1 MKAGMKKDKK
11 RVAAKPVAPVARTG
25 PPQWQMWAA
34 WAAGLVAMLW
44 AYAPA
49 MDGPFLFDDAFLP
62 FTVSGLAQRTLAQ
75 WLHSPR
81 PLLMA
86 TYWMSARLSPDDTW
100 WFHFMNVAIHAIASG
115 LAFFIVRRL
124 LQWAAVEESKR
135 NLLAGVAAALFLLHP
150 VQSEAVAYLAGRSES
165 LSVMLALAAFTV
177 FLYRRRAAAAWGTA
191 AAVFVLFLAALASKE
206 QTMALPALF
215 LLTDYWFNDF
225 SFRGIRANWRIY
237 APMAAAGLAGVW
249 FFRGLITNA
258 TTAGFGLK
266 EFTWYQ
272 YFFTQCRALWVYIGL
287 FLFPVNLSADWDFAI
302 SRTVLD
308 KGAIAGLVALVAAAA
323 AAWHWRRRFPLAC
336 YGYFAFLLLMAPTS
350 SILPIKDPVAERR
363 LYFAMLG
370 LLLILVDALARLRV
384 ERKALAVGAAVLV
397 AAATLATHA
406 RAEVWSDAVM
416 LWRDTVSKSP
426 NKWRAHFQLGYAY
439 FSLSGYPKVS
449 EPEQCELA
457 LQEYGKSAGLHPA
470 DADLLADWGLAYD
483 CLNEQD
489 EAMAKLRQSA
499 LLKPTGHVFSQI
511 AMIYGKKEQ
520 WRDALANLAAAEKL
534 DPAFPDTYVYRGK
547 VYFRLG
553 QYTLAAREYQ
563 HALALDP
570 SIQDARNDLN
580 LVFRQLQGNPGR

>member
-1 MKAGMKKDKK
+1 MKKDRK
-11 RVAAKPVAPVARTG
+11 RVPAAPAAQTAPG
-25 PPQWQMWAA
+25 QWQMWVA
-34 WAAGLVAMLW
+34 WAAALVAVVW
-44 AYAPA
+44 AYSPA
-49 MDGPFLFDDAFLP
+49 MSGPFLFDDAFLP
-62 FTVSGLAQRTLAQ
+62 FAVSGMAQQPLAG
-75 WLHSPR
+75 WLHSQR
-81 PLLMA
+81 PLLMV
-86 TYWMSARLSPDDTW
+86 TYWMSAQLSPNDTW

-150 VQSEAVAYLAGRSES
+150 VQTEAVAYLAGRSEA

-177 FLYRRRAAAAWGTA
+177 FLYRRQAAATWGTA
-191 AAVFVLFLAALASKE
+191 AAVFVLFAAALAAKE
-206 QTMALPALF
+206 QTIALPALF

-287 FLFPVNLSADWDFAI
+287 FLFPANLSADWDFAI

-308 KGAIAGLVALVAAAA
+308 KGAIAGLVALVAVAA

-384 ERKALAVGAAVLV
+384 ERKALAVGAAALV
-397 AAATLATHA
+397 VAATLATHA
-406 RAEVWSDAVM
+406 RAEVWSDAEV
-416 LWRDTVSKSP
+416 LWKDTVAKSP
-426 NKWRAHFQLGYAY
+426 DKWRPHFQLAYAY
-439 FSLSGYPKVS
+439 FA
-449 EPEQCELA
+449 EQRCDLA
-457 LQEYGKSAGLHPA
+457 VEEYRKTAALHPM
-470 DADLLADWGLAYD
+470 DADLLVDWGLAYD
-483 CLNEQD
+483 CLNRTDDALE
-489 EAMAKLRQSA
+489 KLQKAAVIKPSA
-499 LLKPTGHVFSQI
+499 HVLSQI
-511 AMIYGKKEQ
+511 GMINGKAGRWGE
-520 WRDALANLAAAEKL
+520 ALTALAAAERL
-534 DPAFPDTYVYRGK
+534 DPKFADTYVYRGI
-547 VYFRLG
+547 VYTKTG
-553 QYTLAAREYQ
+553 QLLNAVQEYR
-563 HALALDP
+563 HALEIDP
-570 SIQDARNDLN
+570 GNEQASKDLA
-580 LVFRQLQGNPGR
+580 VVMGQLRK

>member
-1 MKAGMKKDKK
+1 MWRWRNGWRCWNTGCGVLNRNEAGMKNEAGIKKAKK
-11 RVAAKPVAPVARTG
+11 RVPVAAPVDSVGRTG
-25 PPQWQMWAA
+25 PGAWQMWAA
-34 WAAGLVAMLW
+34 WAVALVAVVW

-49 MDGPFLFDDAFLP
+49 MSGPFLFDDAFLP
-62 FTVSGLAQRTLAQ
+62 FTVSSLAQQPLAG
-75 WLHSPR
+75 WLHSQR

-86 TYWMSARLSPDDTW
+86 TYWMSAQLSPDDTW
-100 WFHFMNVAIHAIASG
+100 WFHFMNVAIHATASG

-135 NLLAGVAAALFLLHP
+135 NLLAGVAAGLFLLHP

-165 LSVMLALAAFTV
+165 LSVMLAFAAFTV
-177 FLYRRRAAAAWGTA
+177 FLYRRQAAATWGTA
-191 AAVFVLFLAALASKE
+191 AAVFVLFGAALAAKE
-206 QTMALPALF
+206 QTIALPALF

-350 SILPIKDPVAERR
+350 SILPIKDPVAERS

-370 LLLILVDALARLRV
+370 LLLMVVDALARLRV
-384 ERKALAVGAAVLV
+384 ERKALAVGAAALV
-397 AAATLATHA
+397 VAATLATHA
-406 RAEVWSDAVM
+406 RAEVWSDAEV
-416 LWRDTVSKSP
+416 LWKDTVAKSP
-426 NKWRAHFQLGYAY
+426 DKWRPHFQLAYAY
-439 FSLSGYPKVS
+439 FT
-449 EPEQCELA
+449 EQRCDLA
-457 LQEYGKSAGLHPA
+457 VEEYRKTAALHPV
-470 DADLLADWGLAYD
+470 DAALLVDWGLAYD
-483 CLNEQD
+483 CLNRTD
-489 EAMAKLRQSA
+489 EALEKLQKAAVMKPSA
-499 LLKPTGHVFSQI
+499 HVLSQI
-511 AMIYGKKEQ
+511 GMIDGKAGRWSE
-520 WRDALANLAAAEKL
+520 AL
-534 DPAFPDTYVYRGK
+534 V
-547 VYFRLG
+547 
-553 QYTLAAREYQ
+553 
-563 HALALDP
+563 ALTTVVTTSVL
-570 SIQDARNDLN
+570 
-580 LVFRQLQGNPGR
+580 